1 MAKEKV
7 PGGPA
12 PGKERKMS
20 YKMLWENLKESLE
33 DCLASAGGEEKY
45 YTLSSLLKVMN
56 EQEEAAGGKK
66 WYNGEIGYDIPITIV
81 GVIGA
86 LLMGAGLF
94 ALVLQV
100 YGL

>member
-1 MAKEKV
+1 
-7 PGGPA
+7 
-12 PGKERKMS
+12 MS
-20 YKMLWENLKESLE
+20 YKMLWETMKESMEECLE
-33 DCLASAGGEEKY
+33 TADGEEKY
-45 YTLSSLLKVMN
+45 VKVSTIVKVMN
-56 EQEEAAGGKK
+56 KAEAAAGGKK

>member
-1 MAKEKV
+1 
-7 PGGPA
+7 
-12 PGKERKMS
+12 MS
-20 YKMLWENLKESLE
+20 YKMLWETMKESMEECIE
-33 DCLASAGGEEKY
+33 DADGREKY
-45 YTLSSLLKVMN
+45 VKVSTIVKVMN
-56 EQEEAAGGKK
+56 KAEEAAGGKK
-66 WYNGEIGYDIPITIV
+66 WYNGEIGYDMPITIV

>member
-20 YKMLWENLKESLE
+20 YKMLWEDLKESME
-33 DCLASAGGEEKY
+33 ECLMTVDGEEKY
-45 YTLSSLLKVMN
+45 VKLSTLLELMN
-56 EQEEAAGGKK
+56 EQEEVAGGKK

>member
-1 MAKEKV
+1 
-7 PGGPA
+7 
-12 PGKERKMS
+12 
-20 YKMLWENLKESLE
+20 
-33 DCLASAGGEEKY
+33 
-45 YTLSSLLKVMN
+45 MN

>member
-1 MAKEKV
+1 MV

-20 YKMLWENLKESLE
+20 YKMLWETMKEALE
-33 DCLASAGGEEKY
+33 CRVDEEAEDEYKY
-45 YTLSSLLKVMN
+45 IRLSTLLELMN
-56 EQEEAAGGKK
+56 EQKEAAGGKK

>member
-1 MAKEKV
+1 
-7 PGGPA
+7 
-12 PGKERKMS
+12 MS
-20 YKMLWENLKESLE
+20 YKMLWETMKEALE
-33 DCLASAGGEEKY
+33 CRVDEEDVELS
-45 YTLSSLLKVMN
+45 TLLELMN

>member
-1 MAKEKV
+1 
-7 PGGPA
+7 
-12 PGKERKMS
+12 MS
-20 YKMLWENLKESLE
+20 YKMLWEDLKESME
-33 DCLASAGGEEKY
+33 ECLLTVDGEEKY
-45 YTLSSLLKVMN
+45 VKLSTLLKMMN

>member
-1 MAKEKV
+1 
-7 PGGPA
+7 
-12 PGKERKMS
+12 MS
-20 YKMLWENLKESLE
+20 YKMLWEDLKESME
-33 DCLASAGGEEKY
+33 ECLLTVDGEEKFVKLS
-45 YTLSSLLKVMN
+45 TLLELMN
-56 EQEEAAGGKK
+56 EKEEAAGGKK

>member
-1 MAKEKV
+1 MTA
-7 PGGPA
+7 
-12 PGKERKMS
+12 
-20 YKMLWENLKESLE
+20 
-33 DCLASAGGEEKY
+33 DGEEKFVNLN
-45 YTLSSLLKVMN
+45 TLLELMN

>member
-1 MAKEKV
+1 
-7 PGGPA
+7 
-12 PGKERKMS
+12 MS
-20 YKMLWENLKESLE
+20 YKMLWETMKESME
-33 DCLASAGGEEKY
+33 ECIETADGREKY
-45 YTLSSLLKVMN
+45 VKVSTIVKVMDKA
-56 EQEEAAGGKK
+56 EAAAGGKK

>member
-1 MAKEKV
+1 
-7 PGGPA
+7 
-12 PGKERKMS
+12 MS

-33 DCLASAGGEEKY
+33 DCLASVDGEEKY
-45 YTLSSLLKVMN
+45 YTLSSLLKLMN

-66 WYNGEIGYDIPITIV
+66 WYDGEIGYDLPITIV
-81 GVIGA
+81 TLIVSFI
-86 LLMGAGLF
+86 MGAGLF

>member
-1 MAKEKV
+1 
-7 PGGPA
+7 
-12 PGKERKMS
+12 MS
-20 YKMLWENLKESLE
+20 YKMLWETMKDTMEE
-33 DCLASAGGEEKY
+33 CMRTATVDGKEKY
-45 YTLSSLLKVMN
+45 VKMSTIVKLMN
-56 EQEEAAGGKK
+56 QAEEESGGKK

-94 ALVLQV
+94 ALVLKV